1 MKRFLMLT
9 TSVYTVAVTL
19 LSLFTWFMKRFGE
32 PPQASGAAE
41 ETNLKILLLTVL
53 TVAAMLL
60 YERITR
66 DVDAFDRFVG
76 DFAARF
82 MIAYLSSFFG
92 GVWAGIIPF
101 TGWMALLCVV
111 FTFICV
117 LVTYLLTFLTVSEYA
132 ETINRQLHT
141 RRKYPKNHR

>member
-1 MKRFLMLT
+1 MKRFLMLV
-9 TSVYTVAVTL
+9 TSVYTVAITL
-19 LSLFTWFMKRFGE
+19 LSLFTWCMKRFGE
-32 PPQASGAAE
+32 SPQASGAAE
-41 ETNLKILLLTVL
+41 ETNLKVLLLAVL

-60 YERITR
+60 YEHATR
-66 DVDAFDRFVG
+66 NMDAFDRFG
-76 DFAARF
+76 ADFAVRF
-82 MIAYLSSFFG
+82 VIAYLGSFFG
-92 GVWAGIIPF
+92 GAWAGIIPF

>member
-1 MKRFLMLT
+1 MKRFLMLV

-19 LSLFTWFMKRFGE
+19 LSLFSWFMKRFGE
-32 PPQASGAAE
+32 SPQTSGAAE
-41 ETNLKILLLTVL
+41 ETNLKVLLLAVL

-60 YERITR
+60 YEHVTR
-66 DVDAFDRFVG
+66 NVDAFDRFAA

-82 MIAYLSSFFG
+82 VIAYLGSFFG
-92 GVWAGIIPF
+92 GVWTGIIPF
-101 TGWMALLCVV
+101 AGWMALLCVV
-111 FTFICV
+111 FTCICV

-141 RRKYPKNHR
+141 RGKPSKNK